1 MPIFKFSQKIINFSK
16 KLVDKNCCFK
26 DWEIWKN
33 QYLIK
38 NITDIQWVPL
48 VHSIPQTWKE
58 NLKKNESKNDNTLL
72 ILKHHLIRN
81 KRILTSKLTATEIY
95 SLFLSLTNNKPTLQK
110 YFQKIISNN
119 KFNWEQIYMLL
130 CMVTINSYQQNVQYE
145 ILHNILKLTNC
156 ILTKQQANN

>member
-1 MPIFKFSQKIINFSK
+1 MLHHGKIKEFMKSQLFSDYCW
-16 KLVDKNCCFK
+16 KLVAY
-26 DWEIWKN
+26 IGG
-33 QYLIK
+33 
-38 NITDIQWVPL
+38 VSL

-81 KRILTSKLTATEIY
+81 KRILTSKLTAKEIY
-95 SLFLSLTNNKPTLQK
+95 SLFMSLTNNKPTLQK
-110 YFQKIISNN
+110 YYQKIISTN

-130 CMVTINSYQQNVQYE
+130 CMVTINSYQQNFQYE
-145 ILHNILKLTNC
+145 ILHNILKLTNR

>member
-81 KRILTSKLTATEIY
+81 KRILTSKLTAKEIY
-95 SLFLSLTNNKPTLQK
+95 SLFMSLTNNKPTLQK

-119 KFNWEQIYMLL
+119 KFNWVQIYMLL
-130 CMVTINSYQQNVQYE
+130 CMVTINSYQQNFQYE

>member
-48 VHSIPQTWKE
+48 VHSILQTWKE
-58 NLKKNESKNDNTLL
+58 NLKKNESNNDNTLL

-130 CMVTINSYQQNVQYE
+130 CMVTINSYQQNFQYE
-145 ILHNILKLTNC
+145 ILHDILKLTNC